1 MGPHPGKIPQITP
14 QSVAGLVEEALH
26 GMGTSLRKA
35 GYIVGAVQSV
45 LTGGL
50 ELEVLRGMSN
60 GEVCSA
66 LVRLRG
72 VGVWTAEMLL
82 IFSMQRPDV
91 MSCGDPAIQR
101 GLRMLR
107 RHRRITPQLFE
118 KYRRRYSPCGSV
130 ASLYLRRRS
139 GGHARLRFRQ
149 ILTGRPG

>member
-50 ELEVLRGMSN
+50 ELEALRGISN

-72 VGVWTAEMLL
+72 VGVWTAEMPL

-91 MSCGDPAIQR
+91 MSCGGSGHSAGAAHAAPPQAHHAPA
-101 GLRMLR
+101 L
-107 RHRRITPQLFE
+107 
-118 KYRRRYSPCGSV
+118 
-130 ASLYLRRRS
+130 
-139 GGHARLRFRQ
+139 
-149 ILTGRPG
+149 